1 MTPALPKVPI
11 LWSDCI
17 HLLWS
22 HWIQDHGTFGFKA
35 ADINDLYLPEVVKVA
50 SELSD
55 YLRIIILF
63 VCMYAL
69 CLCLYYLPTLCMH
82 SFIHPFIPSFLT
94 RSFSF
99 SFPPSLPIIQ
109 H

>member
-1 MTPALPKVPI
+1 MT
-11 LWSDCI
+11 C
-17 HLLWS
+17 
-22 HWIQDHGTFGFKA
+22 T
-35 ADINDLYLPEVVKVA
+35 YLPEVVKVA

-55 YLRIIILF
+55 YLQVRIIILF

-94 RSFSF
+94 RSFSS
-99 SFPPSLPIIQ
+99 SFPLSLLIIQ